1 MCGIVAGRTSGAV
14 TGTLTEALARLE
26 YRGYDSVGV
35 AVAQGDGT
43 LQVRRTTARVEAL
56 VDRLAADPVGGTTGV
71 GHTRWAT
78 HGAVTEGNAHPHAD
92 CSGRLALVHNGI
104 ITNADALRAGLRER
118 GHVVASDVDS
128 EVVVHLVEEALGT
141 GLAAAVEAA
150 VEQLT
155 GTWAL
160 AVLDALTGEL
170 VAASHGSPL
179 VVAEGPEGV
188 YLASDVAAVAPWIED
203 FRVLEDGHVVAVGDT
218 TTWRHGGRAAEP
230 PPLRRCTISVAELS
244 RELYADFMSKEI
256 DEQPLVAARVL
267 ESWGAPAQD
276 GSLWHGSGLPDF
288 ARVAVLGCGTS
299 LNAGRA
305 VAGVLGRV
313 AGVPTQA
320 VVASEADDWVVEPDT
335 LVLAFSQSGE
345 TADVLRALDRV
356 EHRGAPVVAVTNSA
370 WSALGRRADFVM
382 SCHAG
387 PEIGVAATKTYT
399 AQVLTGTCLAIAACV
414 GTGRLARSTG
424 RAMVA
429 DLGRV
434 PDLVAQSIGVA
445 MQAVPTIA
453 AATSEASGFLFLGRG
468 IARSY
473 ADEGALKLKELSY
486 LWAESHAS
494 GELKHGPLAL
504 VEPGTPVVAVDD
516 GSSRM
521 QASLAEVRARGG
533 DVIDIGGPGSA
544 LPALGTTGGIPGIDW
559 CGPLESVMAMQV
571 LARQVAVLRGRDI
584 DKPRNLAKSVT
595 VE

>member
-35 AVAQGDGT
+35 AVAQPDGT

-56 VDRLAADPVGGTTGV
+56 VDRLAADPVTGTTGV

-78 HGAVTEGNAHPHAD
+78 HGAVTEDNAHPHAD

-128 EVVVHLVEEALGT
+128 EVVVHLVEEGLGT

-170 VAASHGSPL
+170 VATSHGSPL
-179 VVAEGPEGV
+179 VVAEGEEGV
-188 YLASDVAAVAPWIED
+188 YLASDVAAVAAWIDD
-203 FRVLEDGHVVAVGDT
+203 FRVLEDGHVVAVGET
-218 TTWRHGGRAAEP
+218 TSWRHGGHVAEP
-230 PPLRRCTISVAELS
+230 PLLRRCTISVAELS

-256 DEQPLVAARVL
+256 DEQPLVATRVL

-276 GSLWHGSGLPDF
+276 GSLWHASGLPDF

-305 VAGVLGRV
+305 VAGVLGRA

-320 VVASEADDWVVEPDT
+320 IVASEADDWVVEPDT

-424 RAMVA
+424 RAMVT

-434 PDLVAQSIGVA
+434 PDLVAQAIGVA

-544 LPALGTTGGIPGIDW
+544 LPALGASGGIPGIDW